1 MIHLEIPRIPPSPNE
16 LLGFHWRH
24 RKRNSDTWHKE
35 IVYALLTAGYPLQ
48 RLPYE
53 RAKVTIH
60 RQSRGELDPDNLIGS
75 VKVILD
81 SLRYAHVL
89 VDDSPKHLELV
100 VTQSRDHRVTP
111 FTRIQIQPLE
121 AA

>member
-1 MIHLEIPRIPPSPNE
+1 MITLEIPRIPPSPNA

-24 RKRNSDTWHKE
+24 RHRNSAVWQKE
-35 IVYALLTAGYPLQ
+35 IVYALLTSGQPLQ

-53 RAKVTIH
+53 RARVTIH
-60 RQSRGELDPDNLIGS
+60 RQSRGELDPDNLVAS
-75 VKVILD
+75 TKPILD
-81 SLRYAHVL
+81 ALRYARVL

-100 VTQSRDHRVTP
+100 VTQARDHRVTP

-121 AA
+121 AE